1 MTTLSLIIS
10 SVSVRNF
17 PFDLDFDSSLCSGLV
32 NEIEDESLARPL
44 IKTNDCTF
52 AYIKHSNIYIVA
64 TSRTNS
70 NVALLFSLLYKIRQV
85 MQEYFKEVEEESIRD
100 NFVICYELL
109 DELVDFGYPQT
120 TDAKILQE
128 YITQVSE
135 NLCHSLY
142 S

>member
-1 MTTLSLIIS
+1 ME
-10 SVSVRNF
+10 
-17 PFDLDFDSSLCSGLV
+17 DDECS
-32 NEIEDESLARPL
+32 DQRPL
-44 IKTNDCTF
+44 IKTEECTF

-85 MQEYFKEVEEESIRD
+85 MMEYFKEVEEESVRD

-120 TDAKILQE
+120 TDAQILQVSHQRE
-128 YITQVSE
+128 Y
-135 NLCHSLY
+135 CP
-142 S
+142 